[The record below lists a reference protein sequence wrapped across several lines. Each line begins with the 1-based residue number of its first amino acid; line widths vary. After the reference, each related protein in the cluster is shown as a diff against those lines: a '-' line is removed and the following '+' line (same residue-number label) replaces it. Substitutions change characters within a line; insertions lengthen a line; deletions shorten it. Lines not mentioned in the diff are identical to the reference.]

1 MGRRMDNF
9 KLVALAFF
17 GGLIVMGTS
26 CAARDM
32 DLVGW
37 WKLDEGQGGVAT
49 DSSGFSNHGAL
60 KNGPTWVPGR
70 IGGALH
76 FANTDET
83 KIYVDIPNSPTLEN
97 VQEADYTVAAWV
109 KPDRLPPG
117 TANTPAYGI
126 VVKQGHHIGLV
137 YDQDGLFKMQHH
149 LRDVNNTYM
158 LVKSAP
164 KVPSVWYHVV
174 GVVSRTDGFVKIYV
188 NGVLEAAESFPPG
201 AAAREFEA
209 VTWKL
214 GIAGPEY
221 GKYREGMDGIIDD
234 ARIYSRAL
242 SDAEVAALAKPYA
255 PTP

>member
-1 MGRRMDNF
+1 MNGI
-9 KLVALAFF
+9 KLATLLLL
-17 GGLIVMGTS
+17 GGLTLMSKS
-26 CAARDM
+26 CLAEETG
-32 DLVGW
+32 LVGW
-37 WKLDEGQGGVAT
+37 WKLDETAGEIAA
-49 DSSGFSNHGAL
+49 DASGLDNHGML
-60 KNGPTWVPGR
+60 KNGPTWVPGH

-109 KPDRLPPG
+109 KTDQLPPG

-149 LRDVNNTYM
+149 LRDVPNTYM
-158 LVKSAP
+158 LVKAAP
-164 KVPSVWYHVV
+164 KAPGVWYHVA

-188 NGVLEAAESFPPG
+188 NGVLEATATFPPG
-201 AAAREFEA
+201 APAREFEEL
-209 VTWKL
+209 TWKL
-214 GIAGPEY
+214 GIAGPDY
-221 GKYREGMDGIIDD
+221 GAYREGMDGIIDD

-242 SDAEVAALAKPYA
+242 SDDEVAALAKP
-255 PTP
+255 

>member
-1 MGRRMDNF
+1 MDNF
-9 KLVALAFF
+9 KLIVLALF
-17 GGLIVMGTS
+17 GGLIVMGTL
-26 CAARDM
+26 CAAEEK

-37 WKLDEGQGGVAT
+37 WKLDEVAGDVAA
-49 DSSGFSNHGAL
+49 DSSGLANHGTL
-60 KNGPTWVPGR
+60 KNGPVWVPGR
-70 IGGALH
+70 IGGALG

-109 KPDRLPPG
+109 KPNRLPPG
-117 TANTPAYGI
+117 TDNTPAYGI
-126 VVKQGHHIGLV
+126 LVKQGYHIGLV
-137 YDQDGLFKMQHH
+137 YDQVGLFKMQHH

-164 KVPSVWYHVV
+164 KAPSVWYHVA

-188 NGVLEAAESFPPG
+188 NGVLEATASFPPG
-201 AAAREFEA
+201 SAAREFEE

-221 GKYREGMDGIIDD
+221 VKYREGMDGIIDD
-234 ARIYSRAL
+234 ARIYRRAL
-242 SDAEVAALAKPYA
+242 SDAEVASLAKSYTT
-255 PTP
+255 TP